1 MSYLVLARKWRPNNF
16 DEVIGQISTTTTLK
30 NAVKQGKL
38 AQAYLFAGPRGI
50 GKTSCARILA
60 KSLNCKK
67 GPAPSP
73 CNSCPSCEDISKGRS
88 FDVIEIDGA
97 SNRGI
102 DEIRSLREN
111 VKFSPSS
118 GKFKIYIIDEVHMLT
133 TEAFNALLKTLEEP
147 PEHVKFIFAT
157 TQPDKLPST
166 IVSRCQRFDFRPI
179 SVIDIIKK
187 LEIIV
192 KHDKFKVDKEALFAI
207 ARAASGSMR
216 DAESILDQ
224 LGAYSQNKI
233 AVSDVSDM
241 LGLVMQ
247 NSLFEIAESIAKKD
261 AKNAIELADKI
272 IGQGKDPYQ
281 FIISLMEHFRN
292 LMIAKVGG
300 TVLGN
305 MLDLPSEMQ
314 ERIINQ
320 SNAFTLNEILNT
332 IDKLIEAK
340 DLSRRID
347 FLRLP
352 LELTLAKLT
361 LSEEESSLES
371 QKPSETLRLPV
382 KNNFNEQVE
391 KNPVS
396 KPAVQNPIKAKTS
409 LNSTKGSVG
418 FDAQEPTEEK
428 PAEEIKGEEKI
439 EPQQVDLEQIKHS
452 WHRLIKQ
459 LSTIKMSVS
468 MFLQEGELTKIDK
481 NILTITFPQ
490 SAKFHKESLEE
501 MATRSMIEEHIRDI
515 FDQDIR
521 LDFELADKKPEEES
535 VEDNTMVKSALDT
548 FRGRM
553 IGKFYK

>member
-1 MSYLVLARKWRPNNF
+1 
-16 DEVIGQISTTTTLK
+16 
-30 NAVKQGKL
+30 
-38 AQAYLFAGPRGI
+38 
-50 GKTSCARILA
+50 
-60 KSLNCKK
+60 
-67 GPAPSP
+67 
-73 CNSCPSCEDISKGRS
+73 
-88 FDVIEIDGA
+88 
-97 SNRGI
+97 
-102 DEIRSLREN
+102 
-111 VKFSPSS
+111 
-118 GKFKIYIIDEVHMLT
+118 
-133 TEAFNALLKTLEEP
+133 
-147 PEHVKFIFAT
+147 
-157 TQPDKLPST
+157 
-166 IVSRCQRFDFRPI
+166 
-179 SVIDIIKK
+179 
-187 LEIIV
+187 
-192 KHDKFKVDKEALFAI
+192 
-207 ARAASGSMR
+207 
-216 DAESILDQ
+216 
-224 LGAYSQNKI
+224 
-233 AVSDVSDM
+233 
-241 LGLVMQ
+241 
-247 NSLFEIAESIAKKD
+247 
-261 AKNAIELADKI
+261 
-272 IGQGKDPYQ
+272 
-281 FIISLMEHFRN
+281 MEHFRN

>member
-50 GKTSCARILA
+50 GKTSFARILA